1 MSLIQK
7 SVSTKKRN
15 QTDISWCWL
24 RRAPLGLSVYAE
36 FESKLMGYID
46 DVEFY
51 FRPDSD
57 SSSTVEYR
65 TASRL
70 GEGDFGANRS
80 RIRDLRVALQN
91 IVSLTIPLKSSNLS
105 SRCKSPLRRHSAS
118 NLPQFSAIFPLLFR
132 YNYYLVSQDSRWAS
146 TGY

>member
-1 MSLIQK
+1 MSEAVGDL
-7 SVSTKKRN
+7 KKVLSEYPN
-15 QTDISWCWL
+15 VEIIESKPIKTDF
-24 RRAPLGLSVYAE
+24 GEGYYVYAE

-70 GEGDFGANRS
+70 GEGDFGANRN
-80 RIRDLRVALQN
+80 RIRDLRVALQE
-91 IVSLTIPLKSSNLS
+91 I
-105 SRCKSPLRRHSAS
+105 
-118 NLPQFSAIFPLLFR
+118 
-132 YNYYLVSQDSRWAS
+132 DSRWAS